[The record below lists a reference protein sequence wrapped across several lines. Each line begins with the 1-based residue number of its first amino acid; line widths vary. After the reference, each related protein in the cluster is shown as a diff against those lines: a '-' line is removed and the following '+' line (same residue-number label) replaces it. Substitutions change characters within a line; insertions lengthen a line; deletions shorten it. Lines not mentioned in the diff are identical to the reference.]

1 MSAAKSEDANA
12 NAHSHPSSPRSL
24 GDPRSEQSEKHLGR
38 SAFLLGA
45 QDGKDIRRIGMK
57 PRACTSQFSLS
68 SNAADQSDRVSNHS
82 HSSAAA
88 LQDYVG
94 GEDELAKDTGIFNVD
109 LNGGSNLKPI
119 NTKSISVSQDVL
131 SE

>member
-1 MSAAKSEDANA
+1 M
-12 NAHSHPSSPRSL
+12 
-24 GDPRSEQSEKHLGR
+24 GV
-38 SAFLLGA
+38 
-45 QDGKDIRRIGMK
+45 K

-68 SNAADQSDRVSNHS
+68 SNAADNSDRISNHS

-109 LNGGSNLKPI
+109 LNGGGPNLKAASSQ
-119 NTKSISVSQDVL
+119 KLSVSQDVVL
-131 SE
+131 SEQQRRNSFEAAVQIG